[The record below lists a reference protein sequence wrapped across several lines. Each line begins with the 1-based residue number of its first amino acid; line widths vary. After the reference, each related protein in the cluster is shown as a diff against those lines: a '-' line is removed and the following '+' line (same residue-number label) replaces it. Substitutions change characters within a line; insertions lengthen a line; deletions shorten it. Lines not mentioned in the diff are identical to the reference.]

1 MFSYLILFSVSAYRS
16 KMLGKTCKAVRA
28 GNKLI
33 KNLKMK
39 DVFKVKMKYVIMA
52 AVVVSVAMFVS
63 GCKSKKLP
71 SVQEGSRELSVP
83 LSGKEYRSDKD
94 YFRATG
100 IGVSTDLAAAKKIAQ
115 QNARTTLATNISS
128 TMKAVSENYIQDRQ
142 INDRDEFGSKFEEIS
157 RTVVNQTLNDVREMD
172 EKVFQEKDG
181 RYRYYVALE
190 MSKEPVIRN
199 LNQGISKEAKMQ
211 QDFDQYRFRQ
221 ILDEEMKKFENQ

>member
-1 MFSYLILFSVSAYRS
+1 MKNVFKKMTYWVMMAAIIVSA
-16 KMLGKTCKAVRA
+16 
-28 GNKLI
+28 
-33 KNLKMK
+33 
-39 DVFKVKMKYVIMA
+39 
-52 AVVVSVAMFVS
+52 AMFVT

-71 SVQEGSRELSVP
+71 SVQEGSVEMSVP

-100 IGVSTDLAAAKKIAQ
+100 NGVSRDLAAAKKIAQ
-115 QNARTTLATNISS
+115 QNARVALATQISS

-142 INDRDEFGSKFEEIS
+142 INNRDEFGSKFEEIS

-181 RYRYYVALE
+181 RYRYYVAIE

-221 ILDEEMKKFENQ
+221 ILDDEMKKFENQ